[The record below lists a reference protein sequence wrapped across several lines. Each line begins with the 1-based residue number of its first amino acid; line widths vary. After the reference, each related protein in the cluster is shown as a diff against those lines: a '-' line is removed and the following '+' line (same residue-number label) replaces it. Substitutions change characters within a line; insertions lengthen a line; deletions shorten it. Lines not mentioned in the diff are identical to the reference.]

1 MEIGPVEPRPRVEGQ
16 DRDTLPLNAIRVFV
30 TIAREESVTAAA
42 KAITDKLLTEHGIYV
57 QPIDYPTVPRGT
69 ERLRLTPTP
78 LHDDAMMDRL
88 VAALTQVI
96 ARGLLTPGRN

>member
-1 MEIGPVEPRPRVEGQ
+1 M
-16 DRDTLPLNAIRVFV
+16 FV

-42 KAITDKLLTEHGIYV
+42 KAITDKLLTEHDIYV
-57 QPIDYPTVPRGT
+57 QPIDYPTVSQGT
-69 ERLRLTPTP
+69 ERLRLTPMP